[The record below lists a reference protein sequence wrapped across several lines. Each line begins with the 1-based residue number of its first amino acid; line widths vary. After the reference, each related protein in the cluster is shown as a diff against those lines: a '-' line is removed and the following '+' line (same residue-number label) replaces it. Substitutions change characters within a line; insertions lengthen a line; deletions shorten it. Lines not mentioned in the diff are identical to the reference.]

1 MQIKPDSAGSTSK
14 RKRARFLPAV
24 TCLVGAVSIAGCS
37 PSAITESPGQTAKE
51 TVLSDMQRK
60 VDSLPGVRQIS
71 ETSSGSDWETFVCAE
86 GEPCLYDNRTYT
98 YTPISATSVKETTL
112 MVAETLTGDYP
123 EVSDG
128 SKPGICEN
136 TESCL
141 SKTVK
146 TGEGNVHITV
156 LTVEDPHAKNSFRTT
171 VNLNPVSA

>member
-1 MQIKPDSAGSTSK
+1 MKTDSAGSTST
-14 RKRARFLPAV
+14 RKRFRFSMAV
-24 TCLVGAVSIAGCS
+24 VGTVGVVSIAGCS

-98 YTPISATSVKETTL
+98 YTPISATSVEETTL
-112 MVAETLTGDYP
+112 MVAETLAGDYP
-123 EVSDG
+123 EVSDSG
-128 SKPGICEN
+128 EPDICEN

-146 TGEGNVHITV
+146 TGEGNVHMTV
-156 LTVEDPHAKNSFRTT
+156 LTVEDPHTKNSFRTT